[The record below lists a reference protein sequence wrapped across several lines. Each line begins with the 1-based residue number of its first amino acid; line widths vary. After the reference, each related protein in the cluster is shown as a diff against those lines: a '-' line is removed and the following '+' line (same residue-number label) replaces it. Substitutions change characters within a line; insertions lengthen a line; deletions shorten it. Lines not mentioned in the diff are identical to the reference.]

1 MTATDPA
8 PFSNADP
15 TPATRNFTYTEPVDP
30 PLPDTTP
37 PTVKLAGKKKQ
48 KSPKKVVIKAT
59 CVDEACSLKATGRI
73 KVKVLKP
80 NGKVKKT
87 RKLKLKGQTRSAVA
101 GKQVKLNLKL
111 RGKTKKLVKRVLRKK
126 ASKATVTVTATDSS
140 GNQSKA
146 KRKVKVVKSKRKG
159 KR

>member
-1 MTATDPA
+1 M
-8 PFSNADP
+8 
-15 TPATRNFTYTEPVDP
+15 
-30 PLPDTTP
+30 
-37 PTVKLAGKKKQ
+37 
-48 KSPKKVVIKAT
+48 VIKAT